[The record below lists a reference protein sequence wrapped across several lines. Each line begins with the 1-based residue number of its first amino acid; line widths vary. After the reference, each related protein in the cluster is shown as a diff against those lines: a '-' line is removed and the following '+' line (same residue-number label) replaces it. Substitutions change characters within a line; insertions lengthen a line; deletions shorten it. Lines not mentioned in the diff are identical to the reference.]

1 MAQTKKKRRSK
12 HRGNAAGVVEARGR
26 TGRKPTEQE
35 RKATGKELAAQKRQE
50 RLMRPPTW
58 RSAAQRAAIAAVVFG
73 LVLILVPAFKIAPAR
88 AIPLTLF
95 VFVFYVPLGYY
106 TDQFVFRRRI
116 RSQEKK
122 NAQSKTA
129 VSRKTPTKKA

>member
-1 MAQTKKKRRSK
+1 MAQTKKKRQSK

-26 TGRKPTEQE
+26 TGRKPTLEE
-35 RKATGKELAAQKRQE
+35 RKATDKELAARKRQE

-73 LVLILVPAFKIAPAR
+73 LVLAFLPAFKMSVTR
-88 AIPLTLF
+88 AVPLTLF

-106 TDQFVFRRRI
+106 TDQFVYRRRVKA
-116 RSQEKK
+116 QEKK
-122 NAQSKTA
+122 AE
-129 VSRKTPTKKA
+129 RKPAKSA

>member
-12 HRGNAAGVVEARGR
+12 HRGNAAGAIEARGR
-26 TGRKPTEQE
+26 TGRKPTAAEV
-35 RKATGKELAAQKRQE
+35 KASEKELAAKERRD

-58 RSAAQRAAIAAVVFG
+58 RSAATRAAMAAVVFG
-73 LVLILVPAFKIAPAR
+73 LLLILLFKTEPVK

-106 TDQFVFRRRI
+106 TDHFVYRRRVKME
-116 RSQEKK
+116 EKK
-122 NAQSKTA
+122 KANSEP
-129 VSRKTPTKKA
+129 RKKAA